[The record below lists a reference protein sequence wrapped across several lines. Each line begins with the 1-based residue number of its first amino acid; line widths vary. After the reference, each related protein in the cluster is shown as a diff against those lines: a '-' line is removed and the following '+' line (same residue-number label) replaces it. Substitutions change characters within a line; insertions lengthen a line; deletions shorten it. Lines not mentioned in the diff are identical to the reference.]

1 MSGDNIYDKYPPHI
15 TVEEEWTINYCRKC
29 EKMKKTKKSLE
40 RKITYC
46 TCHNA
51 RVVGGRKPEYFT
63 KKLLTKHALLEK
75 FPLCAIKLLI
85 YVLWLKNYFCT
96 FNEIL
101 KK

>member
-1 MSGDNIYDKYPPHI
+1 MTNILLTLQWRRNGQSIIAENAK
-15 TVEEEWTINYCRKC
+15 
-29 EKMKKTKKSLE
+29 KMKKTKKSLE